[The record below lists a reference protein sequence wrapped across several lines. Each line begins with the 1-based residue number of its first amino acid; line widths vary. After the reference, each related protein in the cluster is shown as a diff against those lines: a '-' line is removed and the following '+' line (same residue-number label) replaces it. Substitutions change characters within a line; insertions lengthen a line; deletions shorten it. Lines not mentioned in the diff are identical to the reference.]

1 MMDNTEASRSKLT
14 ETVDSALASRESRD
28 RHLARLMGVTNL
40 TSDLTRRHNSDARSH
55 ILDT

>member
-14 ETVDSALASRESRD
+14 AMVDSARASRESRD
-28 RHLARLMGVTNL
+28 RHLARLMGVMNL

-55 ILDT
+55 LFDA